1 MTAIAPSAPTSAAFG
16 TVFAPVMATATWDE
30 AGFQPFRLH
39 EVEDLALHP
48 GAHVLHYA
56 SFCFEGLKAH
66 RGIGGEARIF
76 RADAH
81 AARLRQS
88 ASLMCLPVPDVSLVI
103 ESIEAVVRSNRDH
116 VPAPPG
122 SLYIRPVLMGTETNI
137 GAAGSPPRNGIFY
150 VLASPVGDY
159 FPGGMRAL
167 RILIEDEARRS
178 TPQFG
183 MVKTGANYASAL
195 RIVVA
200 ARRDHQADQVL
211 FAPDGLVEETGATN
225 FILLK
230 DGLVVTPPL
239 SASYLHGVTRDST
252 LKLAKHL
259 GYRVEERPLTIDEVL
274 AWDGEAALSGTAAV
288 LAAVGTFIHKGEEI
302 TVNNGDVGSNT
313 RRLRKALTD
322 MQTGS
327 SEDSFGWI
335 RTV

>member
-1 MTAIAPSAPTSAAFG
+1 
-16 TVFAPVMATATWDE
+16 MATAIWDE
-30 AGFQPFRLH
+30 SGYQPFRLH
-39 EVEDLALHP
+39 EIADLALHP

-56 SFCFEGLKAH
+56 SVCFEGLKAH
-66 RGIGGEARIF
+66 RGAEGEARIF

-81 AARLRQS
+81 TARLRQS
-88 ASLMCLPVPDVSLVI
+88 AGLMCLPVPEAKMVI

-122 SLYIRPVLMGTETNI
+122 SLYLRPVLMGTEINI
-137 GAAGSPPRNGIFY
+137 GAAGSPPRSGIYY

-159 FPGGMRAL
+159 FSGGMRAL

-225 FILLK
+225 FLLLK
-230 DGLVVTPPL
+230 NDLVVTAPL
-239 SASYLHGVTRDST
+239 SESYLHGVTRDST

-259 GYRVEERPLTIDEVL
+259 GYRVEERPLTVDEVL

-302 TVNNGDVGSNT
+302 TINNGEVGSNT
-313 RRLRKALTD
+313 LRLRKALTD
-322 MQTGS
+322 IHTGAA
-327 SEDSFGWI
+327 EDLFGWI
-335 RTV
+335 RAV